1 MVELLCQHCTYKW
14 DYHGENRF
22 YATCPRCR
30 YKVRISE
37 ESARIVGL
45 KKLSKDMKRQVVA
58 EKKPARLIG
67 VAAIVDKVVEEFRHD
82 KSMLIQVL
90 LRLQKS
96 FGWLPKDMLLEVSKQ
111 LDAPQSQVYQIA
123 TFYKAF
129 SLAPRGK
136 HLIRVCMG
144 TSCKVRGAEQILD
157 RVQKSLNIDKDEIT
171 SDGRFSL
178 ETAKCLGCC
187 APGPV
192 MTVDGEYYV
201 DLKPTEVKAILSKY
215 R

>member
-1 MVELLCQHCTYKW
+1 MVELLCKHCAYKW

-30 YKVRISE
+30 YKVRIPE

-45 KKLSKDMKRQVVA
+45 KKLSKDMRRQVVA
-58 EKKPARLIG
+58 EKKPVRLLG
-67 VAAIVDKVVEEFRHD
+67 VAAIVNKVVEEFQHD

-201 DLKPTEVKAILSKY
+201 DLKPTEVEGILSKY

>member
-1 MVELLCQHCTYKW
+1 MVELLCKHCAYKW

-30 YKVRISE
+30 YKVRIPE

-45 KKLSKDMKRQVVA
+45 KKLSKDMRRQVVA
-58 EKKPARLIG
+58 EKKPARLLG
-67 VAAIVDKVVEEFRHD
+67 VAAIVNKVVEEFQHD

-201 DLKPTEVKAILSKY
+201 DLKPTEVEGILSKY